1 MRDWISS
8 LSTERLPE
16 YAIALAAGYALAAV
30 AGDIADLA
38 MSILAQHAGSR
49 PGGGGDSIVG
59 LTDLFNAPFYLN
71 VEIGDTIVVY
81 GQLLSAVLALWL
93 VALAGYFVIRRRN
106 RELAACPSCA
116 SLVPRAS
123 THCAYCASAI
133 AP

>member
-1 MRDWISS
+1 MREWISS

-16 YAIALAAGYALAAV
+16 YAIALAAGYALATV

-38 MSILAQHAGSR
+38 MSILAQHAGSTL
-49 PGGGGDSIVG
+49 GDGDASLIG
-59 LTDLFNAPFYLN
+59 LTGLVNAPFYLN
-71 VEIGDTIVVY
+71 VEIGGAIVVY
-81 GQLLSAVLALWL
+81 GHLLSAVLALWL
-93 VALAGYFVIRRRN
+93 VALAGYVVIRRRN

-116 SLVPRAS
+116 SLVPRES